1 MHPLFVMMSLTE
13 NRWLVVV
20 GALTVQM
27 CLGAIYSWSVFVN
40 PLKEVFF
47 YTTTQTQI
55 IFSLSL
61 ATFALTMIY
70 AGRLQDRIGPRIV
83 ATLGGIVLGAGYLLA
98 ALTEGGF
105 LLVALTVGVIGGA
118 GIGLAYVCPIAACV
132 KWFPDKRG
140 LVTGVAVAGFGGGAW
155 LFAKV
160 ASGLIE
166 THGILI
172 AFKYLGGIF
181 MLAVVAGAQLLRNPP
196 AEWKPAGWRLPE
208 VSSKTAPAGDC
219 EWRDMI
225 RCRQFWMLWIMF
237 LSGATAGLLVIGIL
251 KPYGLHSGL
260 DAVAAANAVGILA
273 LFNGAGRII
282 WGMVSDRIGRKNAMA
297 LMFLL
302 QGLMM
307 FTLTE
312 LGSTELTLSIAAAWV
327 GFNFGGN
334 LALFP
339 ATTADF
345 FGTRN
350 VGMNYALL
358 FTAYG
363 TAGIIG
369 PILAGSVFD
378 MTGSYAWAFIPSG
391 AACLVAAGIA
401 LRLAP
406 PHRAG
411 PVTGC

>member
-1 MHPLFVMMSLTE
+1 MMSLTE

-166 THGILI
+166 TH
-172 AFKYLGGIF
+172 
-181 MLAVVAGAQLLRNPP
+181 
-196 AEWKPAGWRLPE
+196 
-208 VSSKTAPAGDC
+208 
-219 EWRDMI
+219 
-225 RCRQFWMLWIMF
+225 
-237 LSGATAGLLVIGIL
+237 
-251 KPYGLHSGL
+251 
-260 DAVAAANAVGILA
+260 
-273 LFNGAGRII
+273 
-282 WGMVSDRIGRKNAMA
+282 
-297 LMFLL
+297 
-302 QGLMM
+302 
-307 FTLTE
+307 
-312 LGSTELTLSIAAAWV
+312 
-327 GFNFGGN
+327 
-334 LALFP
+334 
-339 ATTADF
+339 
-345 FGTRN
+345 
-350 VGMNYALL
+350 
-358 FTAYG
+358 
-363 TAGIIG
+363 
-369 PILAGSVFD
+369 
-378 MTGSYAWAFIPSG
+378 
-391 AACLVAAGIA
+391 
-401 LRLAP
+401 
-406 PHRAG
+406 
-411 PVTGC
+411 